1 MAEKIF
7 ITLGSQK
14 FQFNRLLIAVDKLC
28 EKEIICGKDV
38 FAQIGYSD
46 YVPQNY
52 RYNNFMDREE
62 FSVEMG
68 KADIVIT
75 HGGTGAIIGAVKKGK
90 KVIAVPRLAKYGEHV
105 DDHQLQLVKQFDD
118 LNLICPCGDTNE
130 LAEAIETVKH
140 TEYSEYE
147 SNTNTIVKSIENY
160 IEILYLIFDYPHK
173 HYTFKY
179 FEV

>member
-52 RYNNFMDREE
+52 RYNNFME
-62 FSVEMG
+62 
-68 KADIVIT
+68 KNLAWKW
-75 HGGTGAIIGAVKKGK
+75 VKR
-90 KVIAVPRLAKYGEHV
+90 I
-105 DDHQLQLVKQFDD
+105 
-118 LNLICPCGDTNE
+118 
-130 LAEAIETVKH
+130 
-140 TEYSEYE
+140 
-147 SNTNTIVKSIENY
+147 
-160 IEILYLIFDYPHK
+160 
-173 HYTFKY
+173 
-179 FEV
+179 